1 MIIALIPARYQSSRL
16 PGKPL
21 LKFGNKTM
29 IQKVY
34 QQTNKSKLIDRIY
47 VLTDDIR
54 VKNSVEEINGN
65 CLMIKEECL
74 NGTERI
80 CIAINNF
87 PELFKNVK
95 YIVNVQGDE
104 PYINPD
110 NIDIAINKMIQSKKL
125 LIKNSNVKCSTLH
138 YKINKEDELF
148 NSSIGKLVL
157 NSNDEI
163 MYCSRNCIPSNK
175 SNKPDLQNCNYY
187 GHIGLFVF
195 EIDYLKNHY
204 YNKPN
209 TTLQLEEDIEWLKIL
224 EQGYRIVSSCVDD
237 YEIGVNL
244 PEDYQYLLKKYNLN

>member
-1 MIIALIPARYQSSRL
+1 MIIALIPARYKSSRL
-16 PGKPL
+16 AGKPL
-21 LKFGNKTM
+21 LKFGDETM

-34 QQTNKSKLIDRIY
+34 QQTAKSKLIDKIY
-47 VLTDDIR
+47 VLTDDVR

-65 CLMIKEECL
+65 CLMITEKCL

-80 CIAINNF
+80 CIAINKF
-87 PELFKNVK
+87 PELFQDVE

-110 NIDIAINKMIQSKKL
+110 NIDIAINKMIQSKSL
-125 LIKNSNVKCSTLH
+125 NKNSNVKCSTLH
-138 YKINKEDELF
+138 YKITKEEELS
-148 NSSIGKLVL
+148 NTSIGKLVL
-157 NSNDEI
+157 NSHDEI
-163 MYCSRNCIPSNK
+163 LYCSRNCIPANK
-175 SNKPDLQNCNYY
+175 YNKHNLKSCNYY

-224 EQGYRIVSSCVDD
+224 EQGYKIVSSCVDD